1 MDSLLYIGQPNP
13 RLAKLFTRLGYDCVV
28 GDEQA
33 HVKELTAKSCFDLI
47 LIDSS
52 LDGGAVDLCEF
63 LRNETITKEVP
74 IVYLAENAEHR
85 DAFTALKLSKTEIV
99 EATAS
104 PGILAS
110 KIATQLR
117 LRKMA
122 GADDP
127 TASLAE
133 MNAALRDLTDRM
145 KKERDEAKAI
155 QDTLLPEALPKDDRF
170 EVAVAFDP
178 LEEVGG
184 DWYYMQQRPSN
195 NISFQ
200 IADVTGHG
208 LAAAFIGSM
217 TKLALNAS
225 PFEDPGELLTS
236 MNRLMSSG
244 MPPGRFVTMASALYD
259 PATGKLDISRA
270 GHPSPL
276 IVRAGENKV
285 DKIGTDSFA
294 VGFFEDSTFASSS
307 TNIGVGDIVVL
318 LTDGITEAQNRAGE
332 MYGTSRMNA
341 TLLAMTGTKPAA
353 ECLKELLQDFEKFCD
368 GRMLKD
374 DVTVIL
380 LKRVK

>member
-13 RLAKLFTRLGYDCVV
+13 RLAKLFNRLGYDCVV
-28 GDEQA
+28 GDEHA
-33 HVKELTAKSCFDLI
+33 RVKELTAKSCFDLI
-47 LIDSS
+47 LVDSK

-74 IVYLAENAEHR
+74 IIYLAENSEHR
-85 DAFTALKLSKTEIV
+85 DAFSALKLSKADIV
-99 EATAS
+99 EAAAS

-155 QDTLLPEALPKDDRF
+155 QDTLLPAALPKDDRF

-184 DWYYMQQRPSN
+184 DWYYMQLRSSN

-259 PATGKLDISRA
+259 PATGKLDIARA

-294 VGFFEDSTFASSS
+294 VGFFEDSTFATST
-307 TNIGVGDIVVL
+307 TNIGIGDIVVL

-332 MYGTSRMNA
+332 MYGSSRMNA
-341 TLLAMTGTKPAA
+341 TLLAMAGTKPAA
-353 ECLKELLQDFEKFCD
+353 ECLKELLLDFEKFCD

>member
-1 MDSLLYIGQPNP
+1 MDSLLYLGQPNP
-13 RLAKLFTRLGYDCVV
+13 RLTKLFSRLGYDCLV

-33 HVKELTAKSCFDLI
+33 RVTELAGKSCVDLI
-47 LIDSS
+47 LVDSK
-52 LDGGAVDLCEF
+52 LDDGAFDLCEF
-63 LRNETITKEVP
+63 LRNEATTKDIP
-74 IVYLAENAEHR
+74 IIYLAEHAEHR
-85 DAFTALKLSKTEIV
+85 TAFEALKIGKADV
-99 EATAS
+99 VDGAAS
-104 PGILAS
+104 PGVLAS
-110 KIATQLR
+110 RIATQLR

-122 GADDP
+122 GAEGP

-133 MNAALRDLTDRM
+133 MNAALRDLTKRM
-145 KKERDEAKAI
+145 QKERDEAKAI
-155 QDTLLPEALPKDDRF
+155 QESLLPEALPKDDRF
-170 EVAVAFDP
+170 EVAVSYDP

-184 DWYYMQQRPSN
+184 DWYYMQARPSKA
-195 NISFQ
+195 ISFQ
-200 IADVTGHG
+200 IADFTGHG

-259 PATGKLDISRA
+259 PASGKLDVARA

-276 IVRAGENKV
+276 ILRAAEKRI
-285 DKIGTDSFA
+285 DKIGGDSFA
-294 VGFFEDSTFASSS
+294 VGFFEDSTFTSSS
-307 TNIGVGDIVVL
+307 TELGIGDIVLL

-332 MYGTSRMNA
+332 MYGSSRLNEK
-341 TLLAMTGTKPAA
+341 LLSLAGGPPAVD
-353 ECLKELLQDFEKFCD
+353 CLRDLLLDFEKFCD

-380 LKRVK
+380 LRRSK